1 MRFDPK
7 DIVEHLR
14 HNLERYP
21 YADGFPVLRELL
33 QNADDPKAEA
43 ESVAVCLLSGWPD
56 AANPLLRGP
65 GLLLVNDGGFDAGS
79 ATGMQTFGGS
89 VKALDEAAVGRFGLG
104 QKSVFHLCDAFV
116 VVPCGYG
123 TEHLPFVVN
132 PFETLGREGDDCLRW
147 DTIDESDATLIVSAG
162 ELCISSRRRLNLW
175 FPLRRPGLRPKPTSK
190 GIRPMDFAPESL
202 APLADRQRLA
212 EMLASLRDVRRVS
225 VEINGVRVEL
235 DRGEAPGLVG
245 YGLDPGDRS
254 FGGTLGPGIVSLGR
268 ERRAPDTF
276 CSHLRESD
284 NWPLSRNPDTDEEK
298 KQKATP
304 HGAAILV
311 IEPDSRGRLLA
322 DWSVLLPVTEAFR
335 VLHHDGKGR
344 LKLLL
349 HGCFFVDSGRKS
361 IIGLDDDSPKH
372 AEQMPSNDAA
382 LRADW
387 NRSIR
392 DRLVLPLIPVVFHD
406 ALAQQVLSSDALAAA
421 VRALATSDFGRTH
434 REAIAAEHVLA
445 RCVDVTRDSTLARW
459 RLVPAGTTLRPLPAP
474 DERGRVALVE
484 LLPDVAEW
492 AVARNLTLV
501 CGADALLA
509 PEVPSWDPEELTE
522 FLAEL
527 KPECFASERHTRVLT
542 DFLLVACANDDLR
555 VAAVEP
561 VINRLR
567 KAIASAP
574 TLAPHARIAEVLA
587 AVNCADIV
595 PLPPSASERYV
606 LRALAQAQNAPLCLP
621 RAWLPEG
628 TADSPTLDAANA
640 RPLIAALQPLFA
652 NEARGEAAGAASL
665 AIVRRLKNLET
676 ALADPELRRLPVV
689 RALYGSGSRLLS
701 LAELD
706 ATAREGLLFRDTPP
720 EKKLL
725 GLLAD
730 ALPGSNAFILPNAV
744 AAALQDVGHS
754 PSVRPTFRLA
764 SLDAGAVC
772 SLARRAEA
780 FGPPQARAALLNSIF
795 TDDADKRDALR
806 ALAAGDRRALDPS
819 VKLEAL
825 RETAPALD
833 ALIARLIATSTQDA
847 LVPAEILDTLDRTK
861 ARHLSI
867 STIEGAEL
875 GDLLCRNAEDL
886 PERGLDLKAAEAILC
901 AGIPE
906 ELLRKLPILPTAR
919 GGWASP
925 NDLYQ
930 SNRDWPVPAS
940 MTTLVPMLGGAMGQ
954 KARKRAEALV
964 HHWSPAAQIAVCLG
978 QPEPSRFAAEII
990 EALARVDRPDLDQI
1004 GRVPWLLDRRG
1015 SAWKPEDV
1023 LDLSD
1028 EILTAA
1034 RQALGDDL
1042 PFLPVSAI
1050 APTLRDHP
1058 GFAALRDRGVLSD
1071 EAGSLDELLL
1081 IVEASRPVA
1090 YMGEVNEEL
1099 GGALTDLAAAGAV
1112 LPLTGW
1118 PLLAAVL
1125 RAPAK
1130 DNEKNASRVCEVLT
1144 QFGTADRVSS
1154 LGVDEWLNA
1163 LARMAQEGKSTAR
1176 AAKSSARVAYEASFR
1191 AMTAWPTS
1199 SLRAIM
1205 GRVLV
1210 PTAAGAWKPGCEVTV
1225 RCTGVAPD
1233 VLLYSELAAL
1243 LPAHEDPTAAED
1255 GAAYENTD
1263 VEQSVLSEE
1272 DCSQSLAAVLTQL
1285 RAQVPEQALAL
1296 FAALVADRDLF
1307 ERLARDHLALPQAQI
1322 LAIQNRL
1329 SEVVGELTPNQTGRT
1344 YDLSSIRKDV
1354 RLHFKLTT
1362 GGPVPILAL
1371 DGSFRNAPSAI
1382 LTPFQVLGAGHHQ
1395 QRRLKTES
1403 ATAGLGTMAHEVTL
1417 ADSDGSIARATLEEL
1432 IATVGRLAL
1441 WHFRHCEEAVLE
1453 EFRQAFQAEQATVE
1467 DTRARLEDRLP
1478 QILAELKPVRGSKL
1492 RDVLNRYET
1501 KEQSIPPNRRADQLP
1516 AAKRSLWEEV
1526 SSPETASEL
1535 LALIRQGIGSY
1546 GYGPARVV
1554 FELFQN
1560 ADDATL
1566 QHPPEVASLC
1576 RVVFQTER
1584 LRLQH
1589 WGRLINRPGRPADGE
1604 REGWQRDLFNMLLM
1618 NLSEKREDVTGRFG
1632 LGFKSVHLIAHEVGI
1647 ASGFEASCRVKGG
1660 MLPEVWEGGRTLSMD
1675 EKRDG
1680 RSATLIELEIDPE
1693 LHAKAE
1699 EARAA
1704 FESSVRWLPATA
1716 RAIREIEFNGRRF
1729 KAHFG
1734 ETGTTGIKH
1743 VVFEGAEPGQ
1753 ALALILDSNTRL
1765 FLLLGSDGPQA
1776 LPETLARL
1784 WLLAPLEEECRAGW
1798 LLNSYG
1804 FRVDPGRGRL
1814 AGSVDERAALFGRLG
1829 RALGERLVELY
1840 DLIERDWAGFA
1851 EGSGLADRNAAS
1863 GRAVFLERLTLLLT
1877 ADVSRDAEDERLETH
1892 LHREGGLTH
1901 LFREREALPTGL
1913 PAPFA
1918 PFLRVD
1924 QVRWQIAGPLAERSR
1939 LRRLTG
1945 WRGIADIAHS
1955 AVSLKAAELL
1965 QRLGFDAPQTFDAA
1979 KLVKAELG
1987 ENKQV
1992 DPETAAKLGAVLDED
2007 FVNALAWTEQ
2017 QELLKAAAGARFRM
2031 ADGSWRE
2038 ARMAPRD
2045 AVDADEEERRIL
2057 AFAPDTD
2064 VADGS
2069 YTNAALSFYR
2079 LAARQSGF
2087 QRKAESFERWA
2098 QETVDQAARCA
2109 LLSYVAEGGQGE
2121 RLGALLA
2128 RARPHWLPGDPDELR
2143 QSALV
2148 EGLDDDTRGRLMTI
2162 LYPSLARSIGSGRWS
2177 PFDPGTAEPWD
2188 APPDPAEELA
2198 RIRDWWRREHTDQR
2212 RNYDTRVW
2220 PEGFIP
2226 GRLRD
2231 CEATDDRLGWF
2242 TFFALGIFRTL
2253 GWNNQGAHKSFVEA
2267 AVREGWW
2274 QEMAEARFSNNALS
2288 EAELSEAAMPW
2299 LKRLENFA
2307 RPDVWKIDFPQWR
2320 RTLPDLYALARWL
2333 PDYVEAFRLLPRAI
2347 ERDGSIS
2354 LSDAL
2359 RPSMSPIWQKRG
2371 LEGAPLAQSL
2381 GLGANWMIREAMR
2394 HGLWEDDEASRMHPY
2409 GWGGTAHLR
2418 KLFEERLSHSLQAPE
2433 YKMDLSPDIHGFVF
2447 NHLGPDAAF
2456 LGDLDLP
2463 LQLWN
2468 GDVHEQAD
2476 VSEYNDENEE

>member
-33 QNADDPKAEA
+33 QNADDARAGAVAVHLLEGWPEA
-43 ESVAVCLLSGWPD
+43 E
-56 AANPLLRGP
+56 NPLFQGP
-65 GLLLVNDGGFDAGS
+65 GLLIVNDGEFDARS
-79 ATGMQTFGGS
+79 AQGMQTFGGS

-116 VVPCGYG
+116 VVPECYG
-123 TEHLPFVVN
+123 EHAPFVVN
-132 PFETLGREGDDCLRW
+132 PFETLGRPGDPCLLW
-147 DTIDESDATLIVSAG
+147 TSVADADAARLRAAG
-162 ELCISSRRRLNLW
+162 ATSLPAKRRLNLW
-175 FPLRRPGLRPKPTSK
+175 FPLRRSDLRPKPMSN
-190 GIRPMDFAPESL
+190 GIVASDIAPASL
-202 APLADRQRLA
+202 SPLADRQKLA
-212 EMLASLRDVRRVS
+212 ELLAALRHVKRVS
-225 VEINGVRVEL
+225 VVIGAAKVDL
-235 DRGEAPGLVG
+235 DRRDAPGMVG
-245 YGLDPGDRS
+245 YTLEPGDRR
-254 FGGTLGPGIVSLGR
+254 FGGPLGVGLASLGR
-268 ERRAPDTF
+268 EQRATDNF
-276 CSHLRESD
+276 CRDLRESAS
-284 NWPLSRNPDTDEEK
+284 WPRTRNRDTDEEEP
-298 KQKATP
+298 QKATP
-304 HGAAILV
+304 HGAVILV
-311 IEPDSRGRLLA
+311 NDAEATAELA
-322 DWSVLLPVTEAFR
+322 GDWAVLLPVAAAFPR
-335 VLHHDGKGR
+335 VPQEGKGR
-344 LKLLL
+344 LRLIL
-349 HGCFFVDSGRKS
+349 HGCFFVDSGRKAV
-361 IIGLDDDSPKH
+361 IGLDEISARPGDAH
-372 AEQMPSNDAA
+372 PSDEAGIRAA
-382 LRADW
+382 W
-387 NRSIR
+387 NRSLR
-392 DRLVLPLIPVVFHD
+392 DGLVLPLIPAVLHD
-406 ALAQQVLSSDALAAA
+406 TLTEQMLSSEALAAA
-421 VRALATSDFGRTH
+421 ITALAGSDFGRAH
-434 REAIAAEHVLA
+434 RAAICGKHALA
-445 RCVDVTRDSTLARW
+445 RVVERAGSVLVARW
-459 RLVPAGTTLRPLPAP
+459 RLLPADARLRPLPAP
-474 DERGRVALVE
+474 DERGRVGLAAI
-484 LLPDVAEW
+484 LPRLADWAE
-492 AVARNLTLV
+492 ARGLTLV
-501 CGADALLA
+501 CGTKAVLA
-509 PEVPSWDPEELTE
+509 PEPPAWEGEELAALLRDLDPSVFHAE
-522 FLAEL
+522 ARARALGGLLAVACTDPGL
-527 KPECFASERHTRVLT
+527 RAAAAGPVLSSLRQALASERTLALH
-542 DFLLVACANDDLR
+542 
-555 VAAVEP
+555 E
-561 VINRLR
+561 
-567 KAIASAP
+567 AIAD
-574 TLAPHARIAEVLA
+574 VLA
-587 AVNCADIV
+587 KVDGAGVV
-595 PLPPSASERYV
+595 PLPKTASERFV
-606 LRALAQAQNAPLCLP
+606 LRALAQASEAVICLP
-621 RAWLPEG
+621 RDWLSLSTG
-628 TADSPTLDAANA
+628 ADIALDRHEA
-640 RPLIAALQPLFA
+640 RPLLAALEPLLQSDRQA
-652 NEARGEAAGAASL
+652 DAAAAAAL
-665 AIVRRLKNLET
+665 AIVRRLERMDH
-676 ALADPELRRLPVV
+676 ALADPELSSLKVL
-689 RALYGSGSRLLS
+689 RASSGAVPTQLS
-701 LAELD
+701 LGELYV
-706 ATAREGLLFRDTPP
+706 AAREARLFKDTPAAR
-720 EKKLL
+720 KRLN
-725 GLLAD
+725 LLAA
-730 ALPGSNAFILPNAV
+730 ALPQVQAFILPDVVFKSLEDPGAGRAAPFQAV
-744 AAALQDVGHS
+744 DLDPAAAGAL
-754 PSVRPTFRLA
+754 VREAT
-764 SLDAGAVC
+764 
-772 SLARRAEA
+772 A
-780 FGPPQARAALLNSIF
+780 FGPPAARADLLAEIF
-795 TDDADKRDALR
+795 TTDAERRGALQ
-806 ALAAGDRRALDPS
+806 ALAAGDRRASEDGIRL
-819 VKLEAL
+819 VAL
-825 RETAPALD
+825 AEIAPALD
-833 ALIARLIATSTQDA
+833 HFLARLLAQSAQEIS
-847 LVPAEILDTLDRTK
+847 VPGAIVDKLDRARQRHLGIAEIAGQELGELLLRHAHELSGHGLDR
-861 ARHLSI
+861 
-867 STIEGAEL
+867 EV
-875 GDLLCRNAEDL
+875 
-886 PERGLDLKAAEAILC
+886 AEAILC
-901 AGIPE
+901 AGIPVE
-906 ELLRKLPILPTAR
+906 ALRRLPILPR
-919 GGWASP
+919 VDGGWASA
-925 NDLYQ
+925 DTLY
-930 SNRDWPVPAS
+930 RRTPDWPVPHALQ
-940 MTTLVPMLGGAMGQ
+940 TLVPMLSALEDP
-954 KARKRAEALV
+954 KAQQQAKALV
-964 HHWSPAAQIAVCLG
+964 PPWSPEAQIALCLG

-1034 RQALGDDL
+1034 QQALGDDL

-1058 GFAALRDRGVLSD
+1058 GFVALRDRGVLSD
-1071 EAGSLDELLL
+1071 EAGSLDGLLL

-1099 GGALTDLAAAGAV
+1099 AGALTDLAAAGAV

-1118 PLLAAVL
+1118 PLLATLL
-1125 RAPAK
+1125 RALAK
-1130 DNEKNASRVCEVLT
+1130 DKERNARRACEVLT
-1144 QFGTADRVSS
+1144 QFGTADSQSS
-1154 LGVDEWLNA
+1154 SDVDGWLNA
-1163 LARMAQEGKSTAR
+1163 LARMAQEGKSSAR
-1176 AAKSSARVAYEASFR
+1176 AGKSSARIAYEASFR
-1191 AMTAWPTS
+1191 AMTAWPLS
-1199 SLRAIM
+1199 SFQAIM

-1210 PTAAGAWKPGCEVTV
+1210 PTAADTWKPGCEVTV

-1233 VLLYSELAAL
+1233 VLLHSELATL
-1243 LPAHEDPTAAED
+1243 LPAHGDPTAAED

-1272 DCSQSLAAVLTQL
+1272 DCSQSLAAVLTRL

-1307 ERLARDHLALPQAQI
+1307 VRLARDHLALPQARV

-1329 SEVVGELTPNQTGRT
+1329 SEVVGKLAPNQTGRT

-1354 RLHFKLTT
+1354 RLYFRLTT
-1362 GGPVPILAL
+1362 GGPIPILAL

-1395 QRRLKTES
+1395 QRRLKAEG
-1403 ATAGLGTMAHEVTL
+1403 ATAVLGKMAHEVTL
-1417 ADSDGSIARATLEEL
+1417 ADSDGPIARATLEEL
-1432 IATVGRLAL
+1432 IATVGPLAL
-1441 WHFRHCEEAVLE
+1441 WHFRHCEDAVLE
-1453 EFRQAFQAEQATVE
+1453 EFRQAFLAEQATVE

-1492 RDVLNRYET
+1492 REVLNRYET

-1526 SSPETASEL
+1526 SSPETATEL

-1566 QHPPEVASLC
+1566 QHPPEGASLC

-1632 LGFKSVHLIAHEVGI
+1632 LGFKSVHLIAREVGI

-1680 RSATLIELEIDPE
+1680 RSATLIDLEIDPE

-1851 EGSGLADRNAAS
+1851 ESAGLADRNAAS
-1863 GRAVFLERLTLLLT
+1863 GRAVFLERLSRLFA
-1877 ADVSRDAEDERLETH
+1877 ADVSREAEDERLETH

-1901 LFREREALPTGL
+1901 LFRKREALPTGL

-1924 QVRWQIAGPLAERSR
+1924 QVRWQIAAPLAEQSR

-1955 AVSLKAAELL
+1955 AVSQKAAELL
-1965 QRLGFDAPQTFDAA
+1965 QRLGFQAPQTFDAA
-1979 KLVKAELG
+1979 KLVKVELG

-1992 DPETAAKLGAVLDED
+1992 DPETAAKLGTVLDED
-2007 FVNALAWTEQ
+2007 FVNSLAWTEQ
-2017 QELLKAAAGARFRM
+2017 QELLKAAAAARFQM
-2031 ADGSWRE
+2031 VDGSWRE

-2087 QRKAESFERWA
+2087 QRTAETFERWA
-2098 QETVDQAARCA
+2098 HATVDQAARCA

-2128 RARPHWLPGDPDELR
+2128 RARLNWLPDDPDELR
-2143 QSALV
+2143 QSSLV

-2177 PFDPGTAEPWD
+2177 PFDPGSAEPWD
-2188 APPDPAEELA
+2188 APPDPTEELA

-2220 PEGFIP
+2220 PDGFIP

-2274 QEMAEARFSNNALS
+2274 QEMAEARFPNNS
-2288 EAELSEAAMPW
+2288 VTVGELSEAAIPW
-2299 LKRLENFA
+2299 LKRLEDFA
-2307 RPDVWKIDFPQWR
+2307 RPDVWQIEFPQWR
-2320 RTLPDLYALARWL
+2320 RTISDLYALARWL
-2333 PDYVEAFRLLPRAI
+2333 PDYADAFRLLPVVVDR
-2347 ERDGSIS
+2347 EGLVS
-2354 LSDAL
+2354 LSKL
-2359 RPSMSPIWQKRG
+2359 WRISYEPIWQRRG
-2371 LEGAPLAQSL
+2371 LEGAPLSQSL
-2381 GLGANWMIREAMR
+2381 GLGANWMIREAIR
-2394 HGLWEDDEASRMHPY
+2394 HGLWLDDEAICMQPY
-2409 GWGGTAHLR
+2409 AWAATGRLR
-2418 KLFEERLSHSLQAPE
+2418 RLFAERLAYPLGERGH
-2433 YKMDLSPDIHGFVF
+2433 MDLSPEIHGFVAD
-2447 NHLGPDAAF
+2447 HLGPDAAF

-2468 GDVHEQAD
+2468 GDSQEQAD
-2476 VSEYNDENEE
+2476 ATEYDDETEE

>member
-43 ESVAVCLLSGWPD
+43 ESVAVCLLRGWPD

-89 VKALDEAAVGRFGLG
+89 VKAIDEAAVGRFGLG

-123 TEHLPFVVN
+123 AEHLPFVVN

-147 DTIDESDATLIVSAG
+147 GTIDESDAALIVSAG
-162 ELCISSRRRLNLW
+162 KRYISSSRRLNLW

-190 GIRPMDFAPESL
+190 GVVATDIAPESL
-202 APLADRQRLA
+202 TPLADRQRLA

-225 VEINGVRVEL
+225 AEINGVRVEL

-254 FGGTLGPGIVSLGR
+254 FGGTLGPGMVSIGR

-311 IEPDSRGRLLA
+311 IEPDSRGRLLG

-361 IIGLDDDSPKH
+361 VIGLDDAASKH
-372 AEQMPSNDAA
+372 SEQKPSNEAA

-387 NRSIR
+387 NRNIR
-392 DRLVLPLIPVVFHD
+392 DRLVLPLIPAVFHD
-406 ALAQQVLSSDALAAA
+406 ALAQQVLSSDALAAV

-474 DERGRVALVE
+474 DERRRVALVE

-492 AVARNLTLV
+492 AAARNLTLV

-555 VAAVEP
+555 VAASEP
-561 VINRLR
+561 IINRLR
-567 KAIASAP
+567 KAITSAP

-676 ALADPELRRLPVV
+676 ALADPELRQLPVV

-720 EKKLL
+720 EKRVL

-744 AAALQDVGHS
+744 AAALQDVSHS

-833 ALIARLIATSTQDA
+833 ALISQLIATSAQDA
-847 LVPAEILDTLDRTK
+847 LVPSEVIDTLGRANSNK
-861 ARHLSI
+861 LSI
-867 STIEGAEL
+867 ATIEGAEL
-875 GDLLCRNAEDL
+875 GDLLYRHAEEL
-886 PERGLDLKAAEAILC
+886 PERGLDLKAAESILC

-906 ELLRKLPILPTAR
+906 ELLQKLPILPTTQ
-919 GGWASP
+919 GGWTSP

-930 SNRDWPVPAS
+930 SNPDWPVPAS
-940 MTTLVPMLGGAMGQ
+940 MTAFVPMLGSAMEQ
-954 KARKRAEALV
+954 KAKKRAKELV
-964 HHWSPAAQIAVCLG
+964 RHWSPEAQIAVCLS
-978 QPEPSRFAAEII
+978 QPEPTRFAVEII

-1015 SAWKPEDV
+1015 RACKPEDV

-1034 RQALGDDL
+1034 QQALGDDL

-1058 GFAALRDRGVLSD
+1058 GFVALRDRGVLSD
-1071 EAGSLDELLL
+1071 EAGSLDGLLL
-1081 IVEASRPVA
+1081 IVETSRPVA

-1099 GGALTDLAAAGAV
+1099 AGALTDLAVAGAV

-1118 PLLAAVL
+1118 PLLATLL
-1125 RAPAK
+1125 RALAK
-1130 DNEKNASRVCEVLT
+1130 DKERNARRTCEVLT
-1144 QFGTADRVSS
+1144 QFGTVDSHSS
-1154 LGVDEWLNA
+1154 SDVDGWLNA
-1163 LARMAQEGKSTAR
+1163 LARMAQEGKSSSR
-1176 AAKSSARVAYEASFR
+1176 ATKSPARVAYEASFR
-1191 AMTAWPTS
+1191 AITAWPLS
-1199 SLRAIM
+1199 SFQAIM
-1205 GRVLV
+1205 GKVLV
-1210 PTAAGAWKPGCEVTV
+1210 PTAAGTWKPGCEVTV

-1233 VLLYSELAAL
+1233 VLLCSELAEL
-1243 LPAHEDPTAAED
+1243 LPANEDPAAAED
-1255 GAAYENTD
+1255 DAAHKTSA
-1263 VEQSVLSEE
+1263 VERSVWSEE
-1272 DCSQSLAAVLTQL
+1272 DCSQSLAAVLTRL

-1307 ERLARDHLALPQAQI
+1307 ERLARDHLVLPQAQI

-1329 SEVVGELTPNQTGRT
+1329 SEVVRQLTKDTAYRT
-1344 YDLSSIRKDV
+1344 DDFSRLRRDV
-1354 RLHFKLTT
+1354 RLRFTLTS
-1362 GGPVPILAL
+1362 GGQVKIRTL
-1371 DGSFRNAPSAI
+1371 DGRFRNAPSAI
-1382 LTPFQVLGAGHHQ
+1382 QAPFQVLGAGHERP
-1395 QRRLKTES
+1395 RRLMTQFGDAAKDTKV
-1403 ATAGLGTMAHEVTL
+1403 HEVTL
-1417 ADSDGSIARATLEEL
+1417 ADSDGSISQTTLEHL

-1441 WHFRHCEEAVLE
+1441 RHFGLCKEAVLE
-1453 EFRQAFQAEQATVE
+1453 EFQQAFLAEQATVE

-1478 QILAELKPVRGSKL
+1478 QILAELKPVRGLKL
-1492 RDVLNRYET
+1492 REVLNRYET
-1501 KEQSIPPNRRADQLP
+1501 KEQSIPLNRRADQLP
-1516 AAKRSLWEEV
+1516 TAKRSLWEEV
-1526 SSPETASEL
+1526 ASPETATEL

-1566 QHPPEVASLC
+1566 QHPPEGASLC

-1589 WGRLINRPGRPADGE
+1589 WGRLINRPGRPDDGK

-1632 LGFKSVHLIAHEVGI
+1632 LGFKSVHLIAREVGI

-1680 RSATLIELEIDPE
+1680 RSATLIDLEIDPE

-1716 RAIREIEFNGRRF
+1716 RAIREIEYNGHRI
-1729 KAHFG
+1729 KARFG
-1734 ETGTTGIKH
+1734 ETGATGIKH

-1753 ALALILDSNTRL
+1753 ALALILDSNTTL

-1798 LLNSYG
+1798 LLNSYA

-1829 RALGERLVELY
+1829 RALGERLVELH

-1851 EGSGLADRNAAS
+1851 EGSGLADRNATS
-1863 GRAVFLERLTLLLT
+1863 GRAVFLERLVRLLT

-1918 PFLRVD
+1918 PFLRLD
-1924 QVRWQIAGPLAERSR
+1924 QVRWQIAGPLAEQSR

-1955 AVSLKAAELL
+1955 AVSQKAAELL

-1992 DPETAAKLGAVLDED
+1992 DPETAAKLGAALDED

-2017 QELLKAAAGARFRM
+2017 QELLKAAAAARFQM

-2038 ARMAPRD
+2038 ARLVPRATAD
-2045 AVDADEEERRIL
+2045 AKPELQRVL
-2057 AFAPDTD
+2057 AFAPDTA
-2064 VADGS
+2064 VADDG
-2069 YTNAALSFYR
+2069 YTGYALQFYR
-2079 LAARQSGF
+2079 LAARWIGF
-2087 QRKAESFERWA
+2087 QQRADVFAQWA
-2098 QETVDQAARCA
+2098 RDMEDPEARRA
-2109 LLSYVAEGGQGE
+2109 LLSYVVEGEQGPE
-2121 RLGALLA
+2121 LGALLA
-2128 RARPHWLPGDPDELR
+2128 RARPYWLPDGPEELL
-2143 QSALV
+2143 QSPLV
-2148 EGLDDDTRGRLMTI
+2148 EGFDDDTRGRLIPM
-2162 LYPSLARSIGSGRWS
+2162 LYSSFARTIGSGQWS
-2177 PFDPGTAEPWD
+2177 LLDPGTAEPWNG
-2188 APPDPAEELA
+2188 PPDPAEELA

-2220 PEGFIP
+2220 PGGFIP

-2231 CEATDDRLGWF
+2231 CEATDYRLGWF

-2274 QEMAEARFSNNALS
+2274 QEMAEASFPNNS
-2288 EAELSEAAMPW
+2288 VTVGELSEAAIPW
-2299 LKRLENFA
+2299 LKRLEDFA
-2307 RPDVWKIDFPQWR
+2307 RPDVWQIEFPQWR
-2320 RTLPDLYALARWL
+2320 RTISDLYTLARWL
-2333 PDYVEAFRLLPRAI
+2333 PDYADAFRLLPAVVDR
-2347 ERDGSIS
+2347 EDLVS
-2354 LSDAL
+2354 LSKL
-2359 RPSMSPIWQKRG
+2359 WRISYEPIWQRRG
-2371 LEGAPLAQSL
+2371 LEGAPLSQSL
-2381 GLGANWMIREAMR
+2381 GLGANWMIREAIR
-2394 HGLWEDDEASRMHPY
+2394 HGLWLGDEAICMQPY
-2409 GWGGTAHLR
+2409 AWAATGRLR
-2418 KLFEERLSHSLQAPE
+2418 RLFAERLAYPLGERGH
-2433 YKMDLSPDIHGFVF
+2433 MDLSTEIHGFVAD
-2447 NHLGPDAAF
+2447 HLGSDAAF

-2463 LQLWN
+2463 IQLWD
-2468 GDVHEQAD
+2468 GDAHEQAD
-2476 VSEYNDENEE
+2476 VIEYDDEIEE

>member
-33 QNADDPKAEA
+33 QNADDARAGAVAVHMLEGWPEA
-43 ESVAVCLLSGWPD
+43 E
-56 AANPLLRGP
+56 NPLFQGP
-65 GLLLVNDGGFDAGS
+65 GLLIVNDGKFDARS
-79 ATGMQTFGGS
+79 AQGMQTFGGS

-116 VVPCGYG
+116 VVPEGYG
-123 TEHLPFVVN
+123 EHAPFVVN
-132 PFETLGREGDDCLRW
+132 PFETLGRPGDPCLLW
-147 DTIDESDATLIVSAG
+147 TSVADADAARLRAAG
-162 ELCISSRRRLNLW
+162 ATSLTAKRRLNLW
-175 FPLRRPGLRPKPTSK
+175 FPLRRPDLRPKPMSNGIVASDIAPTSL
-190 GIRPMDFAPESL
+190 S
-202 APLADRQRLA
+202 PLADRQKLA
-212 EMLASLRDVRRVS
+212 ELLAALRHVKRVS
-225 VEINGVRVEL
+225 VVIGAAKVEL
-235 DRGEAPGLVG
+235 DRLDAPGMVG
-245 YGLDPGDRS
+245 YTLEPGDRR
-254 FGGTLGPGIVSLGR
+254 FGGPLGVGLASLGR
-268 ERRAPDTF
+268 ERRATDDF
-276 CSHLRESD
+276 CRDLRESAS
-284 NWPLSRNPDTDEEK
+284 WPRTRNRDTDEEEP
-298 KQKATP
+298 QKATP
-304 HGAAILV
+304 HGAVILV
-311 IEPDSRGRLLA
+311 NDAEATAELA
-322 DWSVLLPVTEAFR
+322 GDWAVLLPVAAAFPR
-335 VLHHDGKGR
+335 VPQEGKGR
-344 LKLLL
+344 LRLIL
-349 HGCFFVDSGRKS
+349 HGCFFVDSGRKAV
-361 IIGLDDDSPKH
+361 IGLDETSARPRDAH
-372 AEQMPSNDAA
+372 PSDEAGIRAA
-382 LRADW
+382 W
-387 NRSIR
+387 NRSLR
-392 DRLVLPLIPVVFHD
+392 DGLVLPLIPAVLHD
-406 ALAQQVLSSDALAAA
+406 TLTEQMLSSEALAAA
-421 VRALATSDFGRTH
+421 ITALAGSDFGRAH
-434 REAIAAEHVLA
+434 RAAICGKHALA
-445 RCVDVTRDSTLARW
+445 RVVERAGSVLVARW
-459 RLVPAGTTLRPLPAP
+459 RLLPADARLRPLPAP
-474 DERGRVALVE
+474 DERGRVGLAAI
-484 LLPDVAEW
+484 LPRLADWAEAW
-492 AVARNLTLV
+492 GLTLV
-501 CGADALLA
+501 CGTGAVLA
-509 PEVPSWDPEELTE
+509 PEPPAWEGEELAALLRDLDPSVFHAE
-522 FLAEL
+522 ARARALAGL
-527 KPECFASERHTRVLT
+527 LAVACTDPGLRAAAAGPVLSSLRQALASER
-542 DFLLVACANDDLR
+542 
-555 VAAVEP
+555 
-561 VINRLR
+561 
-567 KAIASAP
+567 
-574 TLAPHARIAEVLA
+574 TLALHEAIAEVLVKVDGA
-587 AVNCADIV
+587 GVV
-595 PLPPSASERYV
+595 PLPKTASERFV
-606 LRALAQAQNAPLCLP
+606 LRALAQASEAVICLP
-621 RAWLPEG
+621 RDWLSLG
-628 TADSPTLDAANA
+628 TGADIALDRHEA
-640 RPLIAALQPLFA
+640 RPLLAALELLLQSDRQA
-652 NEARGEAAGAASL
+652 DAAAAAAL
-665 AIVRRLKNLET
+665 AIVRRLERMDH
-676 ALADPELRRLPVV
+676 ALADPELSSLKVL
-689 RALYGSGSRLLS
+689 RASSGAVPTLLS
-701 LAELD
+701 LGELYV
-706 ATAREGLLFRDTPP
+706 ATREARLFKDTPAAR
-720 EKKLL
+720 KRLN
-725 GLLAD
+725 LLAV
-730 ALPGSNAFILPNAV
+730 ALPRVQAFILPDVVFKSLEDPGAGRSAPFQAV
-744 AAALQDVGHS
+744 DLDPAAAGAL
-754 PSVRPTFRLA
+754 VREAT
-764 SLDAGAVC
+764 
-772 SLARRAEA
+772 A
-780 FGPPQARAALLNSIF
+780 FGPPAARADLLAEIF
-795 TDDADKRDALR
+795 TTDAERRGALR
-806 ALAAGDRRALDPS
+806 ALAAGDRRASEDGIRL
-819 VKLEAL
+819 VAL
-825 RETAPALD
+825 AEIAPALD
-833 ALIARLIATSTQDA
+833 HFLARLLAQSAQEIP
-847 LVPAEILDTLDRTK
+847 VPGAIVDKLDRARQRHLGIAEIAGQEFGELLLRHAHELSGHGLDR
-861 ARHLSI
+861 
-867 STIEGAEL
+867 EV
-875 GDLLCRNAEDL
+875 
-886 PERGLDLKAAEAILC
+886 AEAILC
-901 AGIPE
+901 AGIPVE
-906 ELLRKLPILPTAR
+906 ALRRLPVLPR
-919 GGWASP
+919 VDGGWASA
-925 NDLYQ
+925 DTLY
-930 SNRDWPVPAS
+930 RRTPDWPVPHALQ
-940 MTTLVPMLGGAMGQ
+940 TLVPMLSALEDP
-954 KARKRAEALV
+954 KAQQQAKALV
-964 HHWSPAAQIAVCLG
+964 PPWSPEAQIALCLG

-1004 GRVPWLLDRRG
+1004 RRVPWLLDRRG

-1034 RQALGDDL
+1034 QQALGDDL

-1058 GFAALRDRGVLSD
+1058 GFVALRDRGVLSD
-1071 EAGSLDELLL
+1071 EAGSLDGLLL

-1099 GGALTDLAAAGAV
+1099 AGALTDLAAAGAV

-1118 PLLAAVL
+1118 PLLATLL
-1125 RAPAK
+1125 RALAK
-1130 DNEKNASRVCEVLT
+1130 DKERNARRACEVLT
-1144 QFGTADRVSS
+1144 QFGTADSQSS
-1154 LGVDEWLNA
+1154 SDVDGWLNA
-1163 LARMAQEGKSTAR
+1163 LARMAQEGKSSAR
-1176 AAKSSARVAYEASFR
+1176 AAKASARIAYEASFR
-1191 AMTAWPTS
+1191 AMTAWPLS
-1199 SLRAIM
+1199 SFQAIM

-1210 PTAAGAWKPGCEVTV
+1210 PTAADTWKPGCEVTV

-1233 VLLYSELAAL
+1233 VLLHSELATL

-1272 DCSQSLAAVLTQL
+1272 DCSQSLAAVLTRL

-1307 ERLARDHLALPQAQI
+1307 VRLARDYLALPEARI

-1395 QRRLKTES
+1395 QRRLKSEG
-1403 ATAGLGTMAHEVTL
+1403 ATAVLGKMAHEVTL
-1417 ADSDGSIARATLEEL
+1417 ADSDGPIARATLEEL
-1432 IATVGRLAL
+1432 IATVGPLAL
-1441 WHFRHCEEAVLE
+1441 WHFRHCEDAVLE
-1453 EFRQAFQAEQATVE
+1453 EFRQAFLAEQATVE

-1478 QILAELKPVRGSKL
+1478 QILAELKPVRGAKL
-1492 RDVLNRYET
+1492 REVLNRYET

-1526 SSPETASEL
+1526 SSPETATEL

-1566 QHPPEVASLC
+1566 QHPPEGASLC

-1632 LGFKSVHLIAHEVGI
+1632 LGFKSVHLIAREVGI

-1675 EKRDG
+1675 EKQDG
-1680 RSATLIELEIDPE
+1680 RSATLIDLEIDPE

-1729 KAHFG
+1729 KAHFS

-1829 RALGERLVELY
+1829 RALGERLIELY
-1840 DLIERDWAGFA
+1840 DLIECDWAGFA

-1863 GRAVFLERLTLLLT
+1863 GRAVFLERLTRLLT

-1892 LHREGGLTH
+1892 LHREGGLAH

-1924 QVRWQIAGPLAERSR
+1924 QVRWQIAGPLAEQSR

-1965 QRLGFDAPQTFDAA
+1965 QRLGFQAPQTFDAA

-2017 QELLKAAAGARFRM
+2017 QELLKAAAAARFQM

-2038 ARMAPRD
+2038 ARMAPRN

-2087 QRKAESFERWA
+2087 QRTAETFERWA
-2098 QETVDQAARCA
+2098 HETVDQAARCA

-2128 RARPHWLPGDPDELR
+2128 RARPHWLPDDPDELR
-2143 QSALV
+2143 QSSLV

-2177 PFDPGTAEPWD
+2177 PFDPGSAEPWD
-2188 APPDPAEELA
+2188 APPDPTEELA

-2220 PEGFIP
+2220 PDGFIP

-2274 QEMAEARFSNNALS
+2274 QEMAEARFPNNS
-2288 EAELSEAAMPW
+2288 VTVGELSEAAIPW
-2299 LKRLENFA
+2299 LKRLEDFA
-2307 RPDVWKIDFPQWR
+2307 RPDVWQIEFPQWR
-2320 RTLPDLYALARWL
+2320 RTISDLYALARWL
-2333 PDYVEAFRLLPRAI
+2333 PDYADAFRLLPMVVDR
-2347 ERDGSIS
+2347 EGLVS
-2354 LSDAL
+2354 LSKL
-2359 RPSMSPIWQKRG
+2359 WRISYEPIWQRRG
-2371 LEGAPLAQSL
+2371 LEGAPLSQSL
-2381 GLGANWMIREAMR
+2381 GLGANWMIREAIR
-2394 HGLWEDDEASRMHPY
+2394 HGLWLDDEAICMQPY
-2409 GWGGTAHLR
+2409 AWAATGRLR
-2418 KLFEERLSHSLQAPE
+2418 RLFAERLAYPLGERGH
-2433 YKMDLSPDIHGFVF
+2433 MDLSPEIHGFVAD
-2447 NHLGPDAAF
+2447 HLGPDAAF

-2468 GDVHEQAD
+2468 GDSQEQAD
-2476 VSEYNDENEE
+2476 ATEYDDETEE

>member
-33 QNADDPKAEA
+33 QNADDARAGAVAVHLLEGWSEA
-43 ESVAVCLLSGWPD
+43 E
-56 AANPLLRGP
+56 NPLLQGP
-65 GLLLVNDGGFDAGS
+65 GLLLVNDGEFNDDS
-79 ATGMQTFGGS
+79 AKGMQTFGGS

-104 QKSVFHLCDAFV
+104 QKSAFHLCDAFV
-116 VVPCGYG
+116 VVPEGYG
-123 TEHLPFVVN
+123 AHAPFVVN
-132 PFETLGREGDDCLRW
+132 PFETLGRPGDACLLW
-147 DTIDESDATLIVSAG
+147 STVTDADAARIRAAG
-162 ELCISSRRRLNLW
+162 AASLPGRRRLNLW
-175 FPLRRPGLRPKPTSK
+175 FPLRRPGMRPKPKSN
-190 GIRPMDFAPESL
+190 GIVALEIASASL
-202 APLADRQRLA
+202 VPLADRRKLA
-212 EMLASLRDVRRVS
+212 ELLAALRHVKHVS
-225 VEINGVRVEL
+225 VVIGAEKADL
-235 DRGEAPGLVG
+235 DRRDAPGMIG
-245 YGLDPGDRS
+245 YTLEPGDRL
-254 FGGTLGPGIVSLGR
+254 FGGHLGAGLASLGR
-268 ERRAPDTF
+268 ERRAADDF
-276 CSHLRESD
+276 CRNLRQSD
-284 NWPLSRNPDTDEEK
+284 WWPRTRNRDTDEEEE
-298 KQKATP
+298 QKATP
-304 HGAAILV
+304 HGAV
-311 IEPDSRGRLLA
+311 IIVNDAEATAELA
-322 DWSVLLPVTEAFR
+322 GDWAVLLPVAEAFR
-335 VLHHDGKGR
+335 PIGMEGKGLLR
-344 LKLLL
+344 LVL
-349 HGCFFVDSGRKS
+349 HGCFFVDSGRKAV
-361 IIGLDDDSPKH
+361 IGLDEAGLRPGDS
-372 AEQMPSNDAA
+372 QPSDEAGIRAA
-382 LRADW
+382 W
-387 NRSIR
+387 NRSLR
-392 DRLVLPLIPVVFHD
+392 DRLVLPLIPAVLHD
-406 ALAQQVLSSDALAAA
+406 ALTKQMLSSDALVAA
-421 VRALATSDFGRTH
+421 VMALADSSFGRAH
-434 REAIAAEHVLA
+434 REAMCGEHALA
-445 RCVDVTRDSTLARW
+445 RVVERAGSVQVARW
-459 RLVPAGTTLRPLPAP
+459 RLLPADARLRPLPAP
-474 DERGRVALVE
+474 DERGRVGLAAI
-484 LLPDVAEW
+484 LPWLADWAE
-492 AVARNLTLV
+492 ARGLTLV
-501 CGADALLA
+501 CGAEAVLA
-509 PEVPSWDPEELTE
+509 PEPLGWEGEELAALLRDLDPSVFQAE
-522 FLAEL
+522 ARARALAGL
-527 KPECFASERHTRVLT
+527 LAVACTDPDLRAAAAGPVLSCLRQALASERTLALH
-542 DFLLVACANDDLR
+542 
-555 VAAVEP
+555 E
-561 VINRLR
+561 
-567 KAIASAP
+567 AIAD
-574 TLAPHARIAEVLA
+574 VLA
-587 AVNCADIV
+587 KVDGAGVV
-595 PLPPSASERYV
+595 PLPKTASERFV
-606 LRALAQAQNAPLCLP
+606 LRALSQVSEAVICLP
-621 RAWLPEG
+621 RDWLPLG
-628 TADSPTLDAANA
+628 TGADIALDPREA
-640 RPLIAALQPLFA
+640 RPLLAALEPLLQSDRQA
-652 NEARGEAAGAASL
+652 DAAAAAAL
-665 AIVRRLKNLET
+665 AIVRRLERIDH
-676 ALADPELRRLPVV
+676 ALADPALARLKAL
-689 RALYGSGSRLLS
+689 RALSGAGRSLLS

-706 ATAREGLLFRDTPP
+706 TAARERRLFRDEPAAR
-720 EKKLL
+720 KRLN
-725 GLLAD
+725 LLAA
-730 ALPGSNAFILPNAV
+730 ALPQVQAFILPDVVLKSLEDPDAARSAPFQAV
-744 AAALQDVGHS
+744 DLDQAAACAL
-754 PSVRPTFRLA
+754 VRKAT
-764 SLDAGAVC
+764 
-772 SLARRAEA
+772 A
-780 FGPPQARAALLNSIF
+780 FGRPEARADLLAEIF
-795 TDDADKRDALR
+795 TTDTESRGALR
-806 ALAAGDRRALDPS
+806 ALAAGDRRAFEDGIRL
-819 VKLEAL
+819 VAL
-825 RETAPALD
+825 AEIAPALD
-833 ALIARLIATSTQDA
+833 HFLSRLLAQSAQEIPVPGTIVDKLDRARQRQLGI
-847 LVPAEILDTLDRTK
+847 AEIAGQELGELLFRHAHELAGHGLDR
-861 ARHLSI
+861 
-867 STIEGAEL
+867 EV
-875 GDLLCRNAEDL
+875 
-886 PERGLDLKAAEAILC
+886 AEAILC
-901 AGIPE
+901 AGIPVE
-906 ELLRKLPILPTAR
+906 ALRKLSVLPR
-919 GGWASP
+919 VDGGWASA
-925 NDLYQ
+925 DTLY
-930 SNRDWPVPAS
+930 RRTAEWPVPHALQ
-940 MTTLVPMLGGAMGQ
+940 TLVPMLSALDDPNAQ
-954 KARKRAEALV
+954 QQAEALV
-964 HHWSPAAQIAVCLG
+964 LPWSPEAQIALCLG

-990 EALARVDRPDLDQI
+990 EALARIDRPDLDQI
-1004 GRVPWLLDRRG
+1004 GRVPWLLDHSG

-1042 PFLPVSAI
+1042 LFLPVSAI

-1071 EAGSLDELLL
+1071 EAGSLDGLLL
-1081 IVEASRPVA
+1081 VVEASRPVA

-1099 GGALTDLAAAGAV
+1099 AGALTDLAAAGAV

-1118 PLLAAVL
+1118 PLLATLL
-1125 RAPAK
+1125 RALDK
-1130 DNEKNASRVCEVLT
+1130 DNEKNARRACEVLM
-1144 QFGTADRVSS
+1144 QFGTADSHSS
-1154 LGVDEWLNA
+1154 SDIDGWLNA
-1163 LARMAQEGKSTAR
+1163 LAKMAQEGKGSSR
-1176 AAKSSARVAYEASFR
+1176 AAKSSARIAYEASFR
-1191 AMTAWPTS
+1191 AMTAWPLS
-1199 SLRAIM
+1199 SFQAIM

-1210 PTAAGAWKPGCEVTV
+1210 PTAAGSWKPGCEVTA
-1225 RCTGVAPD
+1225 RCTGIAPD
-1233 VLLYSELAAL
+1233 VLLYSELAEL
-1243 LPAHEDPTAAED
+1243 LPAYEDPTGPED
-1255 GAAYENTD
+1255 GAAYENSD

-1272 DCSQSLAAVLTQL
+1272 DCSQSLAAVLTRL

-1307 ERLARDHLALPQAQI
+1307 VRLARDYLALPEARI

-1395 QRRLKTES
+1395 QRRLKEEG
-1403 ATAGLGTMAHEVTL
+1403 ATAVLGKMAHEVTL
-1417 ADSDGSIARATLEEL
+1417 ADSDGPIARATLEEL

-1441 WHFRHCEEAVLE
+1441 WHFRHCEDAVLE
-1453 EFRQAFQAEQATVE
+1453 EFRQAFLAEQATVE

-1492 RDVLNRYET
+1492 RDALNQYET

-1526 SSPETASEL
+1526 SSPETATEL
-1535 LALIRQGIGSY
+1535 LSLIRQGIGSY

-1566 QHPPEVASLC
+1566 QHPPEGASLC
-1576 RVVFQTER
+1576 RVVFLTER

-1632 LGFKSVHLIAHEVGI
+1632 LGFKSVHLIAREVGI

-1680 RSATLIELEIDPE
+1680 RSATLIDLEIDPE

-1829 RALGERLVELY
+1829 RALGERLIELY

-1863 GRAVFLERLTLLLT
+1863 GRAVFLERLTRLLT

-1892 LHREGGLTH
+1892 LHREGGLAH

-1924 QVRWQIAGPLAERSR
+1924 QVRWQIAGPLAEQSR

-1945 WRGIADIAHS
+1945 WRGIADIAQS

-1965 QRLGFDAPQTFDAA
+1965 QRLGFQAPQTFDAA

-2017 QELLKAAAGARFRM
+2017 QELLKAAAAARFQM

-2038 ARMAPRD
+2038 ARMAPRK

-2087 QRKAESFERWA
+2087 QRTAETFERWA
-2098 QETVDQAARCA
+2098 HETVDQAARCA

-2128 RARPHWLPGDPDELR
+2128 HARPHWLPDDPDELR
-2143 QSALV
+2143 QSSLV

-2177 PFDPGTAEPWD
+2177 PFDPGSAEPWD
-2188 APPDPAEELA
+2188 APPDPTEELA

-2220 PEGFIP
+2220 PDGFIP

-2231 CEATDDRLGWF
+2231 CEVTDDRLGWF

-2253 GWNNQGAHKSFVEA
+2253 PWNNEAAHKSFIDA
-2267 AVREGWW
+2267 ATQAGWW
-2274 QEMAEARFSNNALS
+2274 EEMATARLPDDPV
-2288 EAELSEAAMPW
+2288 PW
-2299 LKRLENFA
+2299 LKRLEDFA
-2307 RPDVWKIDFPQWR
+2307 KPDVVRINFPQWR
-2320 RTLPDLYALARWL
+2320 RSIADLYALALWL
-2333 PDYVEAFRLLPRAI
+2333 PDYVEAFQLLPRVI
-2347 ERDGSIS
+2347 ERDGRIS
-2354 LSDAL
+2354 LSNVL
-2359 RPSMSPIWQKRG
+2359 HPSGSEVWQRRG
-2371 LEGAPLAQSL
+2371 LEGSPLAQSL
-2381 GLGANWMIREAMR
+2381 GLGANWMIREAIR
-2394 HGLWEDDEASRMHPY
+2394 HDLWDVDEANLMHPY
-2409 GWGGTAHLR
+2409 AWASTSRLR
-2418 KLFEERLSHSLQAPE
+2418 RLFEDWPHNPIGQRGYL
-2433 YKMDLSPDIHGFVF
+2433 MDLSPEIHAFVAD
-2447 NHLGPDAAF
+2447 HLGQDAAF

-2463 LQLWN
+2463 LQLWD
-2468 GDVHEQAD
+2468 GDTQEQAD
-2476 VSEYNDENEE
+2476 VTEYDDETEE